1 MDNDKKRTKV
11 HVRFADGGGESMWAR
26 EIEGDLF
33 AIKNLPFFAFGLNFD
48 DIVHAP
54 MDGELREVRVVIR
67 PSGHRT
73 LRVVFHAHVATD
85 EQVVQL
91 NALKALG
98 GSYERATS
106 RSVAIDVPP
115 GAGYGAMIAL
125 LTKLETDDELV
136 FETCEARNAEGFD
149 DIAERDVAA

>member
-1 MDNDKKRTKV
+1 MDKDEKRTKV
-11 HVRFADGGGESMWAR
+11 HVSFDEGGGESVWAR
-26 EIEGDLF
+26 AIEGDLF

-48 DIVHAP
+48 DVVRAP
-54 MDGELREVRVVIR
+54 MEGELREVRAVIR
-67 PSGHRT
+67 RSGHRT
-73 LRVVFHAHVATD
+73 LRVLFHAHVTTD

-98 GSYERATS
+98 GSYERGTD
-106 RSVAIDVPP
+106 RLVAIDVPP
-115 GAGYGAMIAL
+115 GAAYEAMVAL